1 MAAVYVSNLV
11 VNAGSTFSQT
21 FELAESD
28 DSGPLN
34 LDGFTV
40 AAQFRKHAGSSTKHD
55 FTTLV
60 SDAAA
65 GKVLISLSATASA
78 VPKPGR
84 YVYDIV
90 ITNAASEKTR
100 VVEGSVL
107 VREGVTR

>member
-55 FTTLV
+55 L
-60 SDAAA
+60 
-65 GKVLISLSATASA
+65 L
-78 VPKPGR
+78 P
-84 YVYDIV
+84 
-90 ITNAASEKTR
+90 
-100 VVEGSVL
+100 
-107 VREGVTR
+107 

>member
-28 DSGPLN
+28 DSAPLN
-34 LDGFTV
+34 LSGYTV

-55 FTTLV
+55 FTSV
-60 SDAAA
+60 VADATA
-65 GKVLISLSATASA
+65 GKIIISLTATESA
-78 VPKPGR
+78 VPKSGR

-90 ITNAASEKTR
+90 ITNAGGEKTR